1 MDDQQIV
8 LDTSSF
14 CQYSIDISKV
24 IIYTIRYFFAD
35 MRSATILG
43 RPMNAADSE
52 IRSRY
57 LALALDARR
66 LMDVLI
72 PFVDSGKRNESLDIA
87 VREAIDALTSVTEGV
102 GTNVVHSNL
111 AFDEYEQVLTLD
123 EIKNQKDRKT
133 VIRDLEQI
141 ASPDGGEAQ
150 RQAAMRVLEFFFAVE
165 SRALQYYN
173 RPPAIV
179 SYAT

>member
-1 MDDQQIV
+1 
-8 LDTSSF
+8 
-14 CQYSIDISKV
+14 
-24 IIYTIRYFFAD
+24 
-35 MRSATILG
+35 
-43 RPMNAADSE
+43 MNAADSE

-72 PFVDSGKRNESLDIA
+72 PFVDSGKRNESLDTA
-87 VREAIDALTSVTEGV
+87 VREAIGALTSVTEGA

-111 AFDEYEQVLTLD
+111 AFDEYEQVRTID
-123 EIKNQKDRKT
+123 EIKNQEGRKT
-133 VIRDLEQI
+133 VISDLERI
-141 ASPDGGEAQ
+141 VGPDTGKPQ

-173 RPPAIV
+173 HPPAIA
-179 SYAT
+179 SYVT

>member
-1 MDDQQIV
+1 
-8 LDTSSF
+8 L
-14 CQYSIDISKV
+14 
-24 IIYTIRYFFAD
+24 
-35 MRSATILG
+35 
-43 RPMNAADSE
+43 NAADSE

-66 LMDVLI
+66 IMDALI
-72 PFVDSGKRNESLDIA
+72 PFVESGQRSESLETS
-87 VREAIDALTSVTEGV
+87 VREAIDALTSVTEGT

-123 EIKNQKDRKT
+123 EIKNQEDRKT
-133 VIRDLEQI
+133 VISDLVQI
-141 ASPDGGEAQ
+141 AGPDNGGEAQ

-173 RPPAIV
+173 RPPAIASFV
-179 SYAT
+179 T